1 MEYIERKMF
10 EGKRKRR
17 GKRTK
22 SLKKLWKLKKEM
34 DKHFPSINQTKKRKR
49 CWRIDGANGLNVH
62 IRPSPLDVNGHQT
75 VLSRILRR
83 GNGGRYRPW
92 GIFGRISAVTLVL
105 LQFPVGQVHHVVQA
119 GVFRETGTV
128 GAVVARLKI
137 ITIVATGESANM
149 LNLFL

>member
-1 MEYIERKMF
+1 MR
-10 EGKRKRR
+10 
-17 GKRTK
+17 
-22 SLKKLWKLKKEM
+22 
-34 DKHFPSINQTKKRKR
+34 
-49 CWRIDGANGLNVH
+49 

-92 GIFGRISAVTLVL
+92 GIFGRISALTLVL
-105 LQFPVGQVHHVVQA
+105 LQFPVGQVHHVVQT
-119 GVFRETGTV
+119 GVFGGETGTV

-137 ITIVATGESANM
+137 ITLVASRKSANM